1 MDDLGNMDED
11 EELLDEEEI
20 KERKKNILGDLK
32 QQIERE
38 DQQKED
44 FDK

>member
-1 MDDLGNMDED
+1 MDDLGNIDED

>member
-32 QQIERE
+32 Q
-38 DQQKED
+38 
-44 FDK
+44 

>member
-32 QQIERE
+32 
-38 DQQKED
+38 
-44 FDK
+44 